1 MEISS
6 HVWLNS
12 SNFRLIRKQKRHGL
26 EESNALGCVQDTA
39 ACIGVNETQWAWME
53 KNLTSKWNFPTLE
66 DYQLGQRETNYA
78 TSVLIFKSAHVV
90 SPIKYAAL
98 FKLLNK
104 CKFPKG
110 IFRLCCD
117 CVSWCFLCSLSSL
130 LFDDSD
136 QMDDTPSA
144 ENQPGKMINFTYTVV
159 FISDSFSIF
168 VCLFAGVSDWSLWQA
183 TGNFGEVLVFDL
195 KKYFDRV

>member
-1 MEISS
+1 MAWRRAMHWAASS
-6 HVWLNS
+6 IRLLVLEWMRLNEPEWKKS
-12 SNFRLIRKQKRHGL
+12 DIKVKFSHMF
-26 EESNALGCVQDTA
+26 EE
-39 ACIGVNETQWAWME
+39 
-53 KNLTSKWNFPTLE
+53 
-66 DYQLGQRETNYA
+66 YQLGQRETNYT

-98 FKLLNK
+98 LKLLNK

-136 QMDDTPSA
+136 QMDDAAGA
-144 ENQPGKMINFTYTVV
+144 ENQPGEMINFTYTVV

-168 VCLFAGVSDWSLWQA
+168 VCQFAGVSDWSLWQA
-183 TGNFGEVLVFDL
+183 TGNLGRVLVFDL
-195 KKYFDRV
+195 KKKILWQNLINEMWYTDYVTKKTYL

>member
-1 MEISS
+1 MAWRRAMHWAVSRIRLLVLEWMRLNEPEWKKSDIKVKFS
-6 HVWLNS
+6 HI
-12 SNFRLIRKQKRHGL
+12 F
-26 EESNALGCVQDTA
+26 EE
-39 ACIGVNETQWAWME
+39 
-53 KNLTSKWNFPTLE
+53 
-66 DYQLGQRETNYA
+66 YQLGQRETNYT

-136 QMDDTPSA
+136 QMDDAPSA
-144 ENQPGKMINFTYTVV
+144 ENQPGEMINFTYTVV

-183 TGNFGEVLVFDL
+183 MGNFGKVLVFDL
-195 KKYFDRV
+195 KKYFDGV